1 MTMPTTRPAM
11 APEGRLFTFSCSG
24 AMSVELFQKVVAGAV
39 FDAQVDAQM
48 LGRLQAG
55 EDHPVAMTHPEGE
68 YLKGLMLRRI

>member
-1 MTMPTTRPAM
+1 
-11 APEGRLFTFSCSG
+11 
-24 AMSVELFQKVVAGAV
+24 MSVELFQKVVAGAV